1 MNKLSQT
8 MQLVCIFAG
17 LLLSVNQAFALQEN
31 YTTPF
36 NATFEPQAVP
46 QDNAANFGS
55 IWDPEE
61 YWPAGRLDCAQGF
74 RQFNELTQ
82 KKTYNIGIYAPD
94 NIETTVREFNL
105 TFETYL
111 TETVGKRWNPP
122 IEFKMVPTRYPLI
135 AWIDQ
140 NQDVDMMYADS
151 GFFSCTGTEIGAQPL
166 GTTLSRTKVRGR
178 YYDLDVLGGTMLV
191 SAVSLDR
198 AD

>member
-1 MNKLSQT
+1 
-8 MQLVCIFAG
+8 MQLACIFAV
-17 LLLSVNQAFALQEN
+17 LLLSVNQAFAVQGNE
-31 YTTPF
+31 T
-36 NATFEPQAVP
+36 AFEPQDETAVPVP
-46 QDNAANFGS
+46 QDDTSNVG
-55 IWDPEE
+55 IWDPKE
-61 YWPAGRLDCAQGF
+61 YWPAGGLDCVQGF

-94 NIETTVREFNL
+94 NIDTTVREFNL

-140 NQDVDMMYADS
+140 DQDVDMMYADS

-191 SAVSLDR
+191 SAVSLK
-198 AD
+198 